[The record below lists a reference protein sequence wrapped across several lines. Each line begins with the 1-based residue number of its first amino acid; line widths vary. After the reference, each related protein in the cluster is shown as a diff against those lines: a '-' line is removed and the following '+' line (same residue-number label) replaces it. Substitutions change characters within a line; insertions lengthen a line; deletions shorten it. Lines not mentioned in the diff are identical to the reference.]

1 MKFKIFVLFIC
12 LVVAYLSACGLYN
25 SSTDNVFSYSNSNR
39 SGDAGDGD
47 IPRLSERSK
56 SRPDLDDQ
64 SCDDDD
70 SCRIVCKAMYADADS
85 EEECVELTYGKVE
98 ALEEVYL
105 ALRNGETDD
114 TDDNADPNLDDI
126 DFDDLEE
133 YLDIGWDGWL
143 DVVIP
148 KHVRDVDYD
157 KIFNTLKWIADNGG
171 ASDALMNVRRD
182 TRYEHNGVLRGLFL
196 NYCRPDST
204 DSCGANSD
212 VTTVIT
218 TSAEVAVGHSIG
230 FDYNNGELQ
239 CSTSSPQSKIKIV
252 ASITEDRKKELLIAL
267 SALGSSYLS
276 GIQSFFNY
284 AAVRQSNDNAFVL
297 AHELLEVACETDSGT
312 SSTKFEQCVRGFYCW
327 LNSQHTGNE
336 INISDFEEVDT
347 DLMDI
352 ASDVINIIHLGDNI
366 SCTCDDFTAI

>member
-25 SSTDNVFSYSNSNR
+25 SSTDDVFSYSNSSR

-64 SCDDDD
+64 PCEDREA
-70 SCRIVCKAMYADADS
+70 CRIVCKAMYDDVDS

-114 TDDNADPNLDDI
+114 TDENADPNLNDI

-148 KHVRDVDYD
+148 KHVRDKDYD

-182 TRYEHNGVLRGLFL
+182 TRYEHHGILKGLFL
-196 NYCRPDST
+196 NYCRPDSAGG
-204 DSCGANSD
+204 CGADSS
-212 VTTVIT
+212 VTTVT
-218 TSAEVAVGHSIG
+218 TSADVAVGHSIE
-230 FDYNNGELQ
+230 FDYNAGELK
-239 CSTSSPQSKIKIV
+239 CSISSPSQSEIII

-267 SALGSSYLS
+267 SALGSNYLS
-276 GIQSFFNY
+276 SIQSFFNY
-284 AAVRQSNDNAFVL
+284 AANRRYDNALEL
-297 AHELLEVACETDSGT
+297 AHQLLEVACETDSGT
-312 SSTKFEQCVRGFYCW
+312 GSVKFEQCIRGFYCW
-327 LNSQHTGNE
+327 LNAHHSDSDSQ
-336 INISDFEEVDT
+336 ILPADFEEIEMS
-347 DLMDI
+347 LN
-352 ASDVINIIHLGDNI
+352 SINL
-366 SCTCDDFTAI
+366 SCTCANFTDI